1 MKSKSLILMIVSLGF
16 GLIAAVGISQVMG
29 RNNTQQPV
37 LQTGTVIVP
46 TKDMELGELLSDK
59 NCKTLD
65 YPIRLIPEGAITN
78 LDQIKDMATRQPMRK
93 ELPIL
98 VSQVV
103 HKDQQGELPIP
114 KGKKVCSIK
123 VSAADMID
131 GLLRPGDRIDLVGI
145 FKVRRDRQNLTMAK
159 TFLKNI
165 TVFSAGGKM
174 TNSGIR
180 EPGGSRG
187 GIISVLVS
195 PQQAEMLLL
204 VQKSAQLSIILR
216 GKEAADE
223 PEGVSDD
230 AFLAKFFQGADYS
243 KPEAEEGEKKEDG
256 MESFMAR
263 ALAARTEAPQ
273 KSKKMRI
280 WYANEAVTFTFG
292 EKGELPTSDV
302 KPIVTS
308 PNGSSGAPPS
318 NPGVAPGSP
327 GNPPPGSTASNNAGN
342 SGLNRSSDIDR
353 SLEEDQYPG
362 E

>member
-29 RNNTQQPV
+29 RNNSQQPV
-37 LQTGTVIVP
+37 LQTGPVVVP
-46 TKDMELGELLSDK
+46 TKDLELGELLTEE
-59 NCKTLD
+59 NCKILD
-65 YPIRLIPEGAITN
+65 YPIRLIPEAAVSS
-78 LDQIKDMATRQPMRK
+78 LDQVTDMATRQPMRK

-98 VSQVV
+98 LNQII
-103 HKDQQGELPIP
+103 HKNQQGDLVIP
-114 KGKKVCSIK
+114 PGKKVCSIK

-145 FKVRRDRQNLTMAK
+145 FKVRRDRQNVTMAK

-204 VQKSAQLSIILR
+204 VQKAAQLSIVLR

-230 AFLAKFFQGADYS
+230 DFLAKFFNGDDYGKEASADE
-243 KPEAEEGEKKEDG
+243 KPAGNDMEGFL
-256 MESFMAR
+256 SR
-263 ALAARTEAPQ
+263 ALAANKQ
-273 KSKKMRI
+273 KASENRKMRI
-280 WYANEAVTFTFG
+280 WAGNEAVNYTFG
-292 EKGELPTSDV
+292 KEGDLPTSDA
-302 KPIVTS
+302 KPKPATPPAAAPTGAGQYPV
-308 PNGSSGAPPS
+308 GGAPA
-318 NPGVAPGSP
+318 APGAAGAS
-327 GNPPPGSTASNNAGN
+327 GSNNAGN
-342 SGLNRSSDIDR
+342 SDLNRSSDIDR

>member
-37 LQTGTVIVP
+37 LQTGPVVVP
-46 TKDMELGELLSDK
+46 VKDLELGELLNEE
-59 NCKTLD
+59 NCKILD
-65 YPIRLIPEGAITN
+65 YPIRLIPEAAISS

-93 ELPIL
+93 ELPIML
-98 VSQVV
+98 NQII
-103 HKDQQGELPIP
+103 HKNQQGDLVIP
-114 KGKKVCSIK
+114 PGKKVCSIK

-145 FKVRRDRQNLTMAK
+145 FKVRRDRQNVTMAK

-204 VQKSAQLSIILR
+204 VQKAAQLSIVLR
-216 GKEAADE
+216 GKEAEGE

-230 AFLAKFFQGADYS
+230 DFLAKFFNGDDHS
-243 KPEAEEGEKKEDG
+243 SGNEGEKQGDMG
-256 MESFMAR
+256 GFLSR
-263 ALAARTEAPQ
+263 ALAANAQKATE
-273 KSKKMRI
+273 SKKMRI
-280 WYANEAVTFTFG
+280 WVGNEPVNYTFG
-292 EKGELPTSDV
+292 KKGDLPTSDAR
-302 KPIVTS
+302 PTS
-308 PNGSSGAPPS
+308 TLGPSTGAPAPGAPGTPTGTPGAPGQGSGAANS
-318 NPGVAPGSP
+318 
-327 GNPPPGSTASNNAGN
+327 AGN
-342 SGLNRSSDIDR
+342 ADLNRSSDIDR